1 MDPTS
6 SPTAGDVAPAG
17 LPGPGP
23 ARTPPPVTPFAKPAS
38 RGVVAIV
45 AIVLAGAAGL
55 AWLDARNGA
64 DALRSEVTRRLADEE
79 AALAQAKARD
89 SDQTGDLR
97 EAHARLALQEARI
110 AELQA
115 QQATLDAQY
124 HDIAPS
130 REDVLLTE
138 VEQTLSLASQQLAL
152 AANVPAAI
160 TALQLADGR
169 LAGANRAQFTPLRG
183 ALARDMDRLRA
194 VPAVDVPGIAVKLDR
209 ALAAIDSLPLAQDER
224 LPEPPPAPLR
234 DGDPAWLAFLRSTWD
249 EMKSVV
255 RIEVSDR
262 AAPPLVAPAQ
272 QYFLRENLRLRLL
285 SARVALLSRDETS
298 FRSDIAAAN
307 AWLKKY
313 FDTRSK
319 TVKELIATLTQVG
332 TTAMPAELP
341 DINASLTALRTVK
354 ASRERSGVR
363 AVTAPA
369 APVRAP

>member
-1 MDPTS
+1 MDPTF
-6 SPTAGDVAPAG
+6 PTEDDGAQAALLKPAAARAPQ
-17 LPGPGP
+17 
-23 ARTPPPVTPFAKPAS
+23 PVTPLAKPAS
-38 RGVVAIV
+38 RAFVAVV
-45 AIVLAGAAGL
+45 AIVLAGATGL
-55 AWLDARNGA
+55 AWLDSRSGD
-64 DALRSEVTRRLADEE
+64 DALRSEVTKRLVDEE

-97 EAHARLALQEARI
+97 EAHARLALQETRI

-138 VEQTLSLASQQLAL
+138 VEQILSLASQQLAL
-152 AANVPAAI
+152 AANVPGAI
-160 TALQLADGR
+160 AALQLADGR
-169 LAGANRAQFTPLRG
+169 LAGTNRAQFTPLRG

-209 ALAAIDSLPLAQDER
+209 ALASIDTLPLAQDER
-224 LPEPPPAPLR
+224 LPEPPPSVPRKA
-234 DGDPAWLAFLRSTWD
+234 DPAWLAFLRSAWD
-249 EMKSVV
+249 EIKAVV

-262 AAPPLVAPAQ
+262 PAAPLVAPGQ

-285 SARVALLSRDETS
+285 SARVALLSRDESS
-298 FRSDIAAAN
+298 FRADSAAAN

-313 FDTRSK
+313 FDTRAK
-319 TVKELIATLTQVG
+319 PVQALQATLTQVG
-332 TTAMPAELP
+332 TTVMPAELP

-363 AVTAPA
+363 AVTAPM
-369 APVRAP
+369 APARAP

>member
-1 MDPTS
+1 MDPTL
-6 SPTAGDVAPAG
+6 PTEDDGAQARPN
-17 LPGPGP
+17 PG
-23 ARTPPPVTPFAKPAS
+23 ATRTPPPVTPLAKPAS
-38 RGVVAIV
+38 RTFVAVVAL
-45 AIVLAGAAGL
+45 VLAGVTGL
-55 AWLDARNGA
+55 AWLDSRSGA
-64 DALRSEVTRRLADEE
+64 DALRFELTKRLVDEE

-97 EAHARLALQEARI
+97 EAHARLALQETRI

-138 VEQTLSLASQQLAL
+138 VEQILSLASQQLAL
-152 AANVPAAI
+152 AANVPGAI
-160 TALQLADGR
+160 AALQLADGR
-169 LAGANRAQFTPLRG
+169 LAGTNRAQFTPLRS

-194 VPAVDVPGIAVKLDR
+194 VPAVDVAGIAVNLDR
-209 ALAAIDSLPLAQDER
+209 ALASIDALPLAQDER
-224 LPEPPPAPLR
+224 LPEPPPTVPRKA
-234 DGDPAWLAFLRSTWD
+234 DPAWLGFLRSTWD

-255 RIEVSDR
+255 RIEMSDR
-262 AAPPLVAPAQ
+262 AAAPLVTPAQ

-285 SARVALLSRDETS
+285 SARVALLSRDESS

-313 FDTRSK
+313 FDTRAK
-319 TVKELIATLTQVG
+319 PVQALQATLTQVG
-332 TTAMPAELP
+332 TTVMPADLP

-363 AVTAPA
+363 AVTAPV
-369 APVRAP
+369 APARAP

>member
-1 MDPTS
+1 M
-6 SPTAGDVAPAG
+6 A
-17 LPGPGP
+17 
-23 ARTPPPVTPFAKPAS
+23 
-38 RGVVAIV
+38 VVAV
-45 AIVLAGAAGL
+45 ALAGVTGL
-55 AWLDARNGA
+55 AWLDARNSA
-64 DALRSEVTRRLADEE
+64 NALRSEVTRRLVDEE

-89 SDQTGDLR
+89 TDQTGDLR
-97 EAHARLALQEARI
+97 EAHARLALQETRI

-124 HDIAPS
+124 HDMVPS
-130 REDVLLTE
+130 HEDSLLTE

-160 TALQLADGR
+160 AALQLADGR
-169 LAGANRAQFTPLRG
+169 LAGTNRAQFTPLRS
-183 ALARDMDRLRA
+183 ALARDMERLRA
-194 VPAVDVPGIAVKLDR
+194 VPAVDVAGIAVKLDR
-209 ALAAIDSLPLAQDER
+209 ALAAIDTLPLAQDER
-224 LPEPPPAPLR
+224 LPEPPPAPPR
-234 DGDPAWLAFLRSTWD
+234 QGDPAWLGFLRSTWD

-255 RIEVSDR
+255 RIEVADR

-285 SARVALLSRDETS
+285 SARVALLSRDQAS
-298 FRSDIAAAN
+298 FRSDVAAAN
-307 AWLKKY
+307 AWVKKY

-319 TVKELIATLTQVG
+319 TVKELLATLTQIG
-332 TTAMPAELP
+332 TTVMPTELP

-369 APVRAP
+369 APARAH

>member
-1 MDPTS
+1 MDPTLPTDDGARAALL
-6 SPTAGDVAPAG
+6 SPGAS
-17 LPGPGP
+17 
-23 ARTPPPVTPFAKPAS
+23 RTPPPVTPLAKPAS
-38 RGVVAIV
+38 RAFVAVVAI
-45 AIVLAGAAGL
+45 ALAGVTGL
-55 AWLDARNGA
+55 AWLDSRSGS
-64 DALRSEVTRRLADEE
+64 DALRSDVTKRLVDDE

-97 EAHARLALQEARI
+97 EAHAKLALQETRI

-124 HDIAPS
+124 HDIVPS

-138 VEQTLSLASQQLAL
+138 VEQILSLASQQLAL
-152 AANVPAAI
+152 AANVPGAI
-160 TALQLADGR
+160 AALQLADGR
-169 LAGANRAQFTPLRG
+169 LAGSNRAQFTPLRS

-209 ALAAIDSLPLAQDER
+209 ALASIDTLPLAQDER
-224 LPEPPPAPLR
+224 LPEPPPTVSRMA
-234 DGDPAWLAFLRSTWD
+234 DPAWLAFLRTAWD

-262 AAPPLVAPAQ
+262 AAAPLVAPGQ

-285 SARVALLSRDETS
+285 SARVALLSRDESS
-298 FRSDIAAAN
+298 FRSDITAAN

-313 FDTRSK
+313 FDTRTKS
-319 TVKELIATLTQVG
+319 VQALQATLTQVG
-332 TTAMPAELP
+332 TTVMPADLP

-363 AVTAPA
+363 AVTAPI
-369 APVRAP
+369 APERAR